1 MFNAINDFCLLNFGI
16 SIHAMSISIR
26 TVYFYQREIIK
37 KKKDYLWVK
46 LISCLGAFSLLKNLR
61 FLFYFTCT
69 FSFPPNWSGSAI
81 LSKKCCLADFQI
93 WREIFL
99 NPFQFSFAH
108 CDSGKIN
115 TNTINRIK
123 LKVIRLLKELQARCR
138 CVDGRVC
145 GVCLPETAP
154 LQASIQS
161 VSGAYMISPTRGVK
175 YCNIPPSPSHQGF
188 APDFNNGDVAPW

>member
-1 MFNAINDFCLLNFGI
+1 MFSYLLVFSSRKRKNYETRSRLKGLCGSESLPKSLGGTLIFSFSLAWWMSNAINDFCLLNFGI

-81 LSKKCCLADFQI
+81 LSKKCCLADFLI
-93 WREIFL
+93 TFFNFNLLWLFKFDARYFWILFNSHL
-99 NPFQFSFAH
+99 PIVTVA
-108 CDSGKIN
+108 
-115 TNTINRIK
+115 K
-123 LKVIRLLKELQARCR
+123 LI
-138 CVDGRVC
+138 
-145 GVCLPETAP
+145 P
-154 LQASIQS
+154 IQL
-161 VSGAYMISPTRGVK
+161 IE
-175 YCNIPPSPSHQGF
+175 
-188 APDFNNGDVAPW
+188 